1 MSVVS
6 GYLILCSMIP
16 TLVILILVTGI
27 ISDNDTSVDFAT
39 LVSSEE
45 RCVEKVV
52 MQEETEW
59 DQQIECHHR
68 FRVEI
73 FIHLH

>member
-1 MSVVS
+1 MSVVT

-16 TLVILILVTGI
+16 TLVILMLVTGI
-27 ISDNDTSVDFAT
+27 ISDNDT

-68 FRVEI
+68 FSVEI
-73 FIHLH
+73 LLH